1 MNRQTY
7 ERTLRAHLTRCRQR
21 TPIVPREHLDRLGEC
36 QCQTLGGHL
45 IHWLQE
51 WGPKLLQERAVYAH
65 LVGRERDPLVCYI
78 SEMPGLVA
86 AQEILGPNRG
96 PVVWGCPEDFASF
109 PTADTEL
116 TYHVELR
123 SMFVDVDV
131 KTESKDMVTKHP
143 IGSNEAYLFHHDESI
158 MAPLFARG
166 GRHLW
171 KWDGEHLSLLEEGW
185 STWVS

>member
-7 ERTLRAHLTRCRQR
+7 ERTLRAHLAHCRQR
-21 TPIVPREHLDRLGEC
+21 TPIVPREHLDPQGEC
-36 QCQTLGGHL
+36 RCQVLGGHL
-45 IHWLQE
+45 NHWLQE

-65 LVGRERDPLVCYI
+65 LVGGEGDPLVCYI

-143 IGSNEAYLFHHDESI
+143 IGSNETYLFHHDESI
-158 MAPLFARG
+158 MRPLFARG

-171 KWDGEHLSLLEEGW
+171 KWDGEHLSLLEEGR